1 MPDLPLTL
9 KNQKSLVHPLPKSN
23 NNLVVTPLQTKA
35 KKGMLDGYMLE
46 LVAIT
51 QSTPDSSFD
60 AEILQRN
67 IVFQNDLRQVLI
79 LLDNESSLDVITQE
93 II

>member
-1 MPDLPLTL
+1 
-9 KNQKSLVHPLPKSN
+9 
-23 NNLVVTPLQTKA
+23 
-35 KKGMLDGYMLE
+35 MLDGYMLE

-93 II
+93 IILRCVIAAYFIQTWRYVQLAITLPCLTVFLQWW